1 MYAAEEDPYC
11 YPGTTVLRNVFD
23 IRDAVVLEQLE
34 LELTIARA
42 DEPLPH
48 GALDRVHYCA
58 IHRHFFQDIYPWAGQ
73 VRTVRIS
80 KGSSHFCYPEY
91 IEAQLDELFAKLAA
105 DRHFDGLPPET
116 FAKRAAAF
124 LATLN
129 VIHAFREGNGRT
141 QLSFMIVLAERAGH
155 NIDIARLDPEAMLRA
170 MILSFQAE
178 EGSLADIILQLI
190 V

>member
-48 GALDRVHYCA
+48 GALDRAHYCA

-91 IEAQLDELFAKLAA
+91 IEAQLQAFDCANPFKPCAS
-105 DRHFDGLPPET
+105 DGLGTRLFTFIAHSVNSNSNTKLLPE
-116 FAKRAAAF
+116 
-124 LATLN
+124 
-129 VIHAFREGNGRT
+129 HA
-141 QLSFMIVLAERAGH
+141 
-155 NIDIARLDPEAMLRA
+155 
-170 MILSFQAE
+170 
-178 EGSLADIILQLI
+178 
-190 V
+190 